1 MSTMGSSGT
10 GQVITRGTTGIGG
23 SNTLL
28 KVVILGDGGVGKS
41 CLMNRFVH
49 NRFDEGSFHTIG
61 VEFLN
66 RDVTIGGETYTLQ
79 IWDTAGQERFKS
91 LRTPF
96 YRGSDIC
103 LLTFALDDRAS
114 FEHLPLWRS
123 EFLHYADVQDEPP
136 NRAFPFLVVG
146 NKADLVASVVGQ
158 TEMDQGDVR
167 KGTFGEVGISG
178 TKGGGDAVNSEEI
191 GKFRARREVSRE
203 EAEEWCKAKG
213 GLPYVEASARDAT
226 NVEAAFALA
235 VERWAKLEAGLGRPH
250 LQADAVH
257 LHHQGDR
264 RCGGDGARASCCL
277 TVGSGSD

>member
-1 MSTMGSSGT
+1 MSAMGSSGT
-10 GQVITRGTTGIGG
+10 GQVVTRGNTGIGG

-146 NKADLVASVVGQ
+146 NKADLVSSVVGQ
-158 TEMDQGDVR
+158 TMVDQGDM
-167 KGTFGEVGISG
+167 GFSG
-178 TKGGGDAVNSEEI
+178 TKGIGSNEEI
-191 GKFRARREVSRE
+191 GKFKAKREVSRE
-203 EAEEWCKAKG
+203 EAEEWCRAKG

-235 VERWAKLEAGLGRPH
+235 VERWAKLEAGLGKPH

-264 RCGGDGARASCCL
+264 RCAGDGARASCCL
-277 TVGSGSD
+277 AVGSGSD

>member
-1 MSTMGSSGT
+1 MGSTGT
-10 GQVITRGTTGIGG
+10 GQVITRGPTGIGG
-23 SNTLL
+23 GNTLL

-123 EFLHYADVQDEPP
+123 EFLHYADVQDDPP

-146 NKADLVASVVGQ
+146 NKADLVANVIGQAKNDTDGSDTVTESESRGVNDMVGS
-158 TEMDQGDVR
+158 D
-167 KGTFGEVGISG
+167 
-178 TKGGGDAVNSEEI
+178 GG
-191 GKFRARREVSRE
+191 GKFRPRREVSRE

-213 GLPYVEASARDAT
+213 SLPYVEASARDAT

-235 VERWAKLEAGLGRPH
+235 VERWARLEAGLGRPH

-264 RCGGDGARASCCL
+264 RCGGDGVRASCCL